1 MLKKWRRRAALL
13 TLTVLIAAGQN
24 VSGFYVRAEGVNAEE
39 TVGAEEAAAAEE
51 TMDAEETVGA
61 EEALSDEE
69 PLPTEN
75 ETQGA
80 EYGTSGKG
88 KAKKDLSFTED
99 QIAKNDNI
107 LYTVMCGTNAP
118 STVPTDGKLGLYQSN
133 VDQPYGED
141 AQTGLSWGYSEDGT
155 HSKRASRIDDNTV
168 LFGTSIYMHEE
179 AVYEAGVSG
188 FTYTF
193 DLPSR
198 KDNEYLVTVGIH
210 IPNWWSDRYVDIT
223 LENTKAVTDR
233 LCKKNTSSAETYQV
247 EVTDGELN
255 LFVEATPSRRTST
268 DYDPMLSYIIVEAA
282 NITSNLSMLQE
293 LVEKCESQAAE
304 GSVYTEKSW
313 KLYQEALTAAKD
325 LIRESSADEDAIN
338 EAYDALNAAFEG
350 LREFVSYDSITGRNG
365 DYWYDTDGELIQAHG
380 GQVTY
385 LNGTWYWYGEDKT
398 NGYRPCGGVHC
409 YSSTDLYNWKDEG
422 VVLRTITPVQEDY
435 GDFTTDYSMSATIGA
450 YMTPDAEDP
459 YFYDLYQ
466 GYEDLGPDQD
476 VYDNKLVETFW
487 NLSVDRCVI
496 ERPKV
501 LYNDSTGKYVMWFH
515 ADGYYPGNPDGNY
528 AKGRAGVAISDN
540 PAGPFKLLGT
550 YILASD
556 RTLTSHGFDSE
567 GGHVRDMTLFKD
579 DDGTGYVI
587 YASEGNQTMY
597 ISRLNAEYTG
607 LAKDPE
613 DMELGVDFQKV
624 STSAREAP
632 AMFRYGDTY
641 YILTSG
647 TDGWQPTGTQYVM
660 SDSPVGT
667 WTYMGDPF
675 VSDGTST
682 KYESSSYSYGSQ
694 VTYVIKYGDG
704 KYIYMG
710 DRWYNSG
717 IHFVGELGKSR
728 YIWFPIEIGNDGRL
742 SINSYR
748 DWKLDVLDTMGPITV
763 ETQLPEMAETIGEL
777 ESELPDRI
785 DVRIGSTLLTDQAVT
800 WALDGGPGTAYTFE
814 VKVTGTLTGSGRIFS
829 YTARCCPK
837 GLTYFID
844 CYTNNGVNTSSVF
857 EALSDAAGTANTVS
871 DQAYAPD
878 PGEKVSWGYTS
889 VANASGGADT
899 TADMAGHGAGD
910 FFDVGWWATDSGII
924 SYRFDDLGPG
934 TYDLATGYQEWWSG
948 SVTNRTGNI
957 TVAYVGESGL
967 SETLVTGTVPT
978 IGAHE
983 SQSELGFTVPEGD
996 GYVTVTVSKSGS
1008 KAPVLSWLAIVKT
1021 GDGTDAGD
1029 LDWSGFDE
1037 LMGQIRELDETAYTE
1052 ESWDHLQEV
1061 VQDAEEFRKSE
1072 EVTKQS
1078 QITHMTALLQEAVDA
1093 LAGVDEIVGGFTYY
1107 VDAETGDDSNDGKT
1121 PSTAWKTLA
1130 KASSINWKHKGGAIL
1145 LRSGCVWNGEK
1156 LTVKNAA
1163 GTEDDPVIIGSY
1175 FISRGEPVTGVDQS
1189 KPVINGNGGNWA
1201 NSRKE
1206 ELAAVHIYNSENI
1219 VIENLEITNWD
1230 ASVSVPSGYSYGQS
1244 GKLLSGL
1251 VVENYD
1257 AGKLTN
1263 VTIRNNSIHDV
1274 NGKMAGGA
1282 QKASGGLIVVVT
1294 GGGSGQSGNVQ
1305 SWYDGL
1311 AIEGNEVYKVCH
1323 EAIYMESV
1331 WAARTMVGG
1340 SSSQDAGKSPW
1351 IGSHNVTIRSN
1362 YVHDVAGDGIVPINT
1377 TDCLV
1382 EYNLVDNSADTSWNY
1397 NPNPN
1402 HAGLWTWDT
1411 DNVTFRYNEVFNT
1424 SKKGINTSVATDSMS
1439 FDFDY
1444 GTQNCIYEYNYS
1456 HNNFGGFLMTCPGPG
1471 ATINGIARYNVSVN
1485 DGGFNG
1491 ALTIRLGR
1499 GKYGTVGVQIYNN
1512 TMYWED
1518 NGGYKL
1524 KMVPYA
1530 DWAGSVLENVSVFNN
1545 IFCGPVQSGRIAT
1558 LSSVSYANNLVHSSD
1573 GSAETE
1579 YAKVNDPGV
1588 VYADPEFVDTEGFY
1602 TGSWADGVMIPG
1614 SADGFKLRDTSP
1626 AIDAGLDHPEAP
1638 NYRDSAGKLTGELVR
1653 NQTAKADRDYAGMAL
1668 YDGAVDIGAFE
1679 RSDVLPTDKTSLEA
1693 LIETSEAAY
1702 TEETKGNYTPDSWAV
1717 YEEALADAKAVLD
1730 DLAAAQEDVDAAY
1743 LSLQNAVEGLVPA
1756 ETEPE
1761 PEPEPGTDP
1770 EPEPEPEPGPEPA
1783 PEPEPEPE
1791 PGEPGTEEPGTGL
1804 PGFTQNGGST
1814 DVTVNENA
1822 NLVSSNNQGEG
1833 TEAEEDQAA
1842 AAKTGDPNL
1851 IWPFLL
1857 LMAVSVSSAA
1867 AVLLK
1872 KKRRMK

>member
-1 MLKKWRRRAALL
+1 MLRKWRRGAALL
-13 TLTVLIAAGQN
+13 ILTVLVIAGQN
-24 VSGFYVRAEGVNAEE
+24 VRGSTVRAE
-39 TVGAEEAAAAEE
+39 
-51 TMDAEETVGA
+51 
-61 EEALSDEE
+61 
-69 PLPTEN
+69 
-75 ETQGA
+75 
-80 EYGTSGKG
+80 
-88 KAKKDLSFTED
+88 DLSFTEE
-99 QIAKNDNI
+99 QIADNDNI

-118 STVPTDGKLGLYQSN
+118 STVPADGVLGLYQSN

-141 AQTGLSWGYSEDGT
+141 AGTGLSWGYSEDET
-155 HSKRASRIDDNTV
+155 HSKRASRIDDNQV
-168 LFGTSIYMHEE
+168 LFGTSIYMHED

-193 DLPSR
+193 ELPVR
-198 KDNEYLVTVGIH
+198 KDNDYLVTVGIR

-223 LENTKAVTDR
+223 LENTKVAADR
-233 LCKKNTSSAETYQV
+233 FCKKNTSTAETYQV

-268 DYDPMLSYIIVEAA
+268 DYDPMMSYIIIEAA
-282 NITSNLSMLQE
+282 HITTDLDMLQE
-293 LVEKCESQAAE
+293 LVGKCEAQAGE
-304 GSVYTEKSW
+304 GLVYTEKSW
-313 KLYQEALTAAKD
+313 KTYQEALADAKA
-325 LIRESSADEDAIN
+325 LIQDGSTDEDAIN
-338 EAYDALNAAFEG
+338 EAYDALTAAFEG
-350 LREFVSYDSITGRNG
+350 LRESVSYDSITGRNG
-365 DYWYDTDGELIQAHG
+365 DYWYDTNGELIQAHG

-422 VVLRTITPVQEDY
+422 VVLRTITPEDTDYEDFTSDY
-435 GDFTTDYSMSATIGA
+435 GMSATIGA
-450 YMTPDAEDP
+450 YMRPDAEDP

-466 GYEDLGPDQD
+466 GYENLAPDQS

-487 NLSVDRCVI
+487 NLSVDRCVV

-515 ADGYYPGNPDGNY
+515 ADGYYPGNPSGNY
-528 AKGRAGVAISDN
+528 AKGRAGVAISDS

-556 RTLTSHGFDSE
+556 PALTDHGFDSE

-579 DDGTGYVI
+579 ADGTGYVI
-587 YASEGNQTMY
+587 YASEGNQIMY
-597 ISRLNAEYTG
+597 IARLNAGYTG
-607 LAKDPE
+607 LAKDVE

-632 AMFRYGDTY
+632 AMFRNGDNY

-675 VSDGTST
+675 VSDGTTT

-694 VTYVIKYGDG
+694 VTYVIDYGDG

-710 DRWYNSG
+710 DRWYNST

-728 YIWFPIEIGNDGRL
+728 YIWLPIEIGGDGRL
-742 SINSYR
+742 SISSYR
-748 DWKLDVLDTMGPITV
+748 DWKLNVLETMGPLTI
-763 ETQLPEMAETIGEL
+763 ETGLPELAETVRDL
-777 ESELPDRI
+777 ESALPDRI
-785 DVRIGSTLLTDQAVT
+785 SVQIGSTSFPDQAVT

-814 VKVTGTLTGSGRIFS
+814 VKVTGTLTELDRTFS

-857 EALSDAAGTANTVS
+857 KAFADTAALENTVS

-878 PGEKVSWGYTS
+878 PEGKVSWGYTS
-889 VANASGGADT
+889 VADASGGADT
-899 TADMAGHGAGD
+899 TADMAGHGSGD
-910 FFDVGWWATDSGII
+910 FFDTGWWATDSGII
-924 SYRFDDLGPG
+924 AYRFDHLEPG
-934 TYDLATGYQEWWSG
+934 TYDLASGYQEWWSG
-948 SVTNRTGNI
+948 SVTNRTGKI
-957 TVAYVGESGL
+957 TVASVGESGV
-967 SETLVTGTVPT
+967 SHTLATGTVPT
-978 IGAHE
+978 IGSHE
-983 SQSELGFTVPEGD
+983 SQSELEFMVPEGA
-996 GYVTVTVSKSGS
+996 GHVTVTISKSGS

-1021 GDGTDAGD
+1021 GEGTEEDTD
-1029 LDWSGFDE
+1029 LNWSEFDD
-1037 LMGQIRELDETAYTE
+1037 LMGQIRDLDETAYTE

-1061 VQDAEEFRKSE
+1061 VQEAEEFRVSE
-1072 EVTKQS
+1072 DVKKQS
-1078 QITHMTALLQEAVDA
+1078 QITQMTAVLQEALDA
-1093 LAGVDEIVGGFTYY
+1093 LAGVDETIGGCTYY

-1130 KASSINWKHKGGAIL
+1130 KASSVKWMHKGGALL

-1156 LTVKNAA
+1156 LMVENAA
-1163 GTEDDPVIIGSY
+1163 GTEEDPVIIGSY
-1175 FISRGEPVTGVDQS
+1175 FVSKGEPVIGVDQA
-1189 KPVINGNGGNWA
+1189 KPVINGNGGNWGG
-1201 NSRKE
+1201 SKKE

-1244 GKLLSGL
+1244 SRLLSGL
-1251 VVENYD
+1251 VVENCD
-1257 AGKLTN
+1257 AGKLSN
-1263 VTIRNNSIHDV
+1263 VTIRNNRIHDV

-1294 GGGSGQSGNVQ
+1294 GSGSGQSGNTE

-1311 AIEGNEVYKVCH
+1311 TIEGNEVYKVCH

-1331 WAARTMVGG
+1331 WAARTLVGG

-1351 IGSHNVTIRSN
+1351 IGSSNVAIRNN

-1424 SKKGINTSVATDSMS
+1424 SKKGINTSIATDSMS

-1471 ATINGIARYNVSVN
+1471 ATVNGIARYNVSVN

-1499 GKYGTVGVQIYNN
+1499 GKYGTIGVQIYNN

-1558 LSSVSYANNLVHSSD
+1558 LSTVSYANNLVYSSD

-1579 YAKVNDPGV
+1579 YAKVNDPDA
-1588 VYADPEFVDTEGFY
+1588 VYAEPQFVDTEGFY
-1602 TGSWADGVMIPG
+1602 VGSWADGVMIPG
-1614 SADGFKLRDTSP
+1614 SADGFKLQDTSP
-1626 AIDAGLDHPEAP
+1626 AINAGRDHPEAP
-1638 NYRDSAGKLTGELVR
+1638 NYRDSAGKLTEELVR
-1653 NQTAKADRDYAGMAL
+1653 NRTAKADRDYAGMAL

-1679 RSDVLPTDKTSLEA
+1679 RSDVLPTDKTSLKA
-1693 LIETSEAAY
+1693 LIDAFEACY
-1702 TEETKGNYTPDSWAV
+1702 TEEEKDNYTPESWAD
-1717 YEEALADAKAVLD
+1717 YEEALADAKAVFD
-1730 DLAAAQEDVDAAY
+1730 DPAAAQEEVDAAC
-1743 LSLQNAVEGLVPA
+1743 LALQRAVEGLIQA
-1756 ETEPE
+1756 EPK
-1761 PEPEPGTDP
+1761 
-1770 EPEPEPEPGPEPA
+1770 PEPEPGPEEPG
-1783 PEPEPEPE
+1783 PEEPGPEEPGPEEPEPEE
-1791 PGEPGTEEPGTGL
+1791 PGPEEPGPEEPGPEEPGPEEPGPEEPGQEGTGTEEPGESGKDE
-1804 PGFTQNGGST
+1804 PVSGGSGSVMNPGT
-1814 DVTVNENA
+1814 ADVSVDNTVNPEGSGRGEEN
-1822 NLVSSNNQGEG
+1822 
-1833 TEAEEDQAA
+1833 EAQESQEI
-1842 AAKTGDPNL
+1842 AAKTGDPDSVR
-1851 IWPFLL
+1851 PLL
-1857 LMAVSVSSAA
+1857 MIMAVSALSAA

-1872 KKRRMK
+1872 KQRRNQ